1 MITGIVNEHHEAL
14 IPLRVRNSQGR
25 EENILA
31 VVDTGFNGSLSLP
44 SELIS
49 KLELEF
55 QRRGLAQLADGSEII
70 FNIYNGWVIWDELP
84 RRVKI
89 DEANT
94 DPMIGMNLL
103 SGFQLKIDVERG
115 GAVTIQQLSKS
126 SV

>member
-1 MITGIVNEHHEAL
+1 M
-14 IPLRVRNSQGR
+14 
-25 EENILA
+25 
-31 VVDTGFNGSLSLP
+31 DTGFNGSLSLP

-84 RRVKI
+84 RRAKI